1 MTWPCSG
8 KLSPTDITEASPVLD
23 KRSTQWKMPLQPES
37 GVMLPMHPGDVFLAL
52 ANDALNEV
60 ALQEK
65 LISGS
70 SFWCHC
76 PGAFIRRL
84 CKPSLSCCFRYS
96 HKLFLCKIRVVET
109 DSRLSTWP
117 IPRQISKS
125 SCIQPDLAF
134 VLNIH
139 LQCSFPLKD
148 VSSILWEF
156 PTTYFDHIQPLPQ
169 TIPRSVPALCS
180 FKTNKKKKTPKHV

>member
-1 MTWPCSG
+1 M
-8 KLSPTDITEASPVLD
+8 LS
-23 KRSTQWKMPLQPES
+23 M
-37 GVMLPMHPGDVFLAL
+37 
-52 ANDALNEV
+52 
-60 ALQEK
+60 EK

-84 CKPSLSCCFRYS
+84 CKPSLSCCFHYS
-96 HKLFLCKIRVVET
+96 RKLFLCKIRVVET

-125 SCIQPDLAF
+125 SCTQPDLAF

-139 LQCSFPLKD
+139 LQRSFPLKD
-148 VSSILWEF
+148 ASSILWEF
-156 PTTYFDHIQPLPQ
+156 PTTYFDHVQPLPQ
-169 TIPRSVPALCS
+169 TIPRSAPALCS
-180 FKTNKKKKTPKHV
+180 FKTKKSKNMSNLKYIFLDVWPSIGAWSTYQALSKKIDLSLSTINCHSVCD